1 MEIKTPPTLITK
13 PSQLEA
19 LATTLAQQPVVAVD
33 TESNSLYAY
42 RERVC
47 LIQFSIPDADY
58 LVDPLALADLSILEP
73 IFSNPQIEKV
83 FHAAEYDLL
92 CLKRDFG
99 FTFTNLF
106 DTMLAARILGR
117 EKIGLGDLLE
127 AEFNV
132 HLKKKY
138 QRADWG
144 KRPLPPE
151 MISYARLDTHYLIP
165 LRDRLH
171 SNLKR
176 TQFWPI
182 AQEDFTRICE
192 VNGTL
197 PGPPETDIWR
207 MRGANELS
215 PQQMAVLEKLV
226 DYRKGRSE
234 TLNRPL
240 FKVISDKTLVNIA
253 AGLPEKPEDLRPIPG
268 MTHRQI
274 GHHGRSIL
282 KAVQSGLKSEPPR
295 RPSRPRP
302 DDSFLQRMD
311 NLRNWRKRTA
321 QKLGVESDVVMPR
334 VLLDKMAYKNPQ
346 SWDELNDILESV
358 PWRLE
363 HFGKDLLKVLAQ
375 ENRH

>member
-1 MEIKTPPTLITK
+1 M
-13 PSQLEA
+13 QLES
-19 LATTLAQQPVVAVD
+19 LAKTLAQQPVIAVD

-47 LIQFSIPDADY
+47 LIQFSTPDTDY
-58 LVDPLALADLSILEP
+58 LVDPLALQDLSILGP
-73 IFSNPQIEKV
+73 IFANPQIEKI

-99 FTFTNLF
+99 FTFCNLF
-106 DTMLAARILGR
+106 DTMLAARILNR
-117 EKIGLGDLLE
+117 PKIGLGDLIE
-127 AEFNV
+127 AEFGV
-132 HLKKKY
+132 HLKKKF

-171 SNLKR
+171 KGLQQ

-182 AQEDFTRICE
+182 AAEDFKRLCE
-192 VNGTL
+192 VNGNL

-207 MRGANELS
+207 MSGASELS
-215 PQQMAVLEKLV
+215 PQQMAILQELV
-226 DYRKGRSE
+226 DYRAEKAE
-234 TLNRPL
+234 KLNRPL
-240 FKVISDKTLVNIA
+240 FKVISDKTLVEL
-253 AGLPEKPEDLRPIPG
+253 AGREPGSLKDLPDAHG
-268 MTHRQI
+268 MTKRQI
-274 GHHGRSIL
+274 NHHGRAIL
-282 KAVQSGLKSEPPR
+282 QAVERGLAAEPPR

-302 DDSFLQRMD
+302 DDSFLHRLD

-321 QKLGVESDVVMPR
+321 RKLGVESDVVMPR
-334 VLLDKMAYKNPQ
+334 VLLDKMAAKNPQ
-346 SWDELNDILESV
+346 TRDELKAILDSV

-363 HFGKDLLKVLAQ
+363 HFGDELLKILER
-375 ENRH
+375 ENRR